1 MEIDLVDV
9 DTQNRSCLMKV
20 RVHSHARFAND
31 TGIKWMYQTS
41 AAMLS
46 KITDAAR
53 AKDVQ

>member
-1 MEIDLVDV
+1 
-9 DTQNRSCLMKV
+9 MKV